1 MSLLVSAIN
10 ANICDTNPVHPTVR
24 AASHRHP
31 SGVDVDV
38 EAEDTTRCPPSM
50 NIGKKGIFSFLISG
64 PVGEFSLRI

>member
-10 ANICDTNPVHPTVR
+10 ANIC
-24 AASHRHP
+24 
-31 SGVDVDV
+31 GFVDVDV